1 MSPRG
6 GRSRASLVLPLAL
19 GVSDGILTA
28 LILAGGTVLRGSGL
42 TLTLALR
49 VAAVAFVSIVF
60 AMFVAEYSQYR
71 SELARAGRQLNL
83 TTSGRLATT
92 HLGRA
97 VLRDAM
103 IGALLA
109 SVASFIGAVV
119 PLAIGAVLPG
129 ASWVA
134 LVVALAALGGL
145 GIVLASSVGGRR
157 FLWAVSLIIAG
168 AVVLVIGVQL
178 DIA

>member
-1 MSPRG
+1 MSPRS
-6 GRSRASLVLPLAL
+6 GRTRASLLLPLAL

-28 LILAGGTVLRGSGL
+28 LILAGATVLRGSGL
-42 TLTLALR
+42 TMSLALR
-49 VAAVAFVSIVF
+49 VGAVAFVSVVF
-60 AMFVAEYSQYR
+60 TVFVAEYSQYR
-71 SELARAGRQLNL
+71 SELAGAERQLNF

-103 IGALLA
+103 IGAL
-109 SVASFIGAVV
+109 VASAASFVGAVF
-119 PLAIGAVLPG
+119 PLAMGAVLPR

-157 FLWAVSLIIAG
+157 FFWAASLIVAG
-168 AVVLVIGVQL
+168 SAVLVIGVQL